1 MPPLIQPP
9 TSIPL
14 SFQSEVKLFACT
26 VPEPRMINNKSLKA
40 IIIGFAYFEISPLH
54 DRLFI
59 GFTSAPLN
67 LWHAPYDLK

>member
-1 MPPLIQPP
+1 
-9 TSIPL
+9 
-14 SFQSEVKLFACT
+14 
-26 VPEPRMINNKSLKA
+26 MINNKSLKT